1 MNTINTFLYGNE
13 GDYSQS
19 GIFDLVRNY
28 FAGDKSAIFTEEEQP
43 FGLSS
48 KLRIS
53 FDDYWVLAS
62 VIEDESIKESIV
74 SKCI

>member
-53 FDDYWVLAS
+53 FDDYWILAS